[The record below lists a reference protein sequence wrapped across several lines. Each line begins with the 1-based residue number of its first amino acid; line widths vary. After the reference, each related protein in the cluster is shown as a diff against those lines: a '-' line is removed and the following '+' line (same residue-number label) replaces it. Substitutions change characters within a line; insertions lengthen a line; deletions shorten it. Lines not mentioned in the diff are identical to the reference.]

1 MPTASRTYNVPDVSC
16 AHCKNAIEGEVGAL
30 SDVDDVTVDIES
42 KTVIVAGT
50 ASDEAITAAIAEAG
64 YDVAEA

>member
-1 MPTASRTYNVPDVSC
+1 MPTASRTYTVPDVSC

-30 SDVDDVTVDIES
+30 DDVEAVTVDIES
-42 KTVIVAGT
+42 RTVAVAGT

-64 YDVAEA
+64 YDVADA